1 MLRCARVPFAAPTRW
16 ITVGNGL
23 AWRHDDHPPIGHL
36 LRRLRTAA
44 ALSQEELAERAG
56 LSVRALSDLERGV
69 HQAPRLETVRMLA
82 DALDLGEHD
91 RAELLAAA
99 RPEWQVSSSP
109 VAAGS
114 SQLARLPLSLTR
126 LIGREQEVTALS
138 ALLRSGESRLVT
150 LTGPGGMGK
159 TRLALAVANSLAG
172 GFADGVVFVD
182 LAPVRDPA
190 LVAAAVATAL
200 GIREMG
206 ARSLA
211 DQLAAYLRAARA
223 SAGPR

>member
-1 MLRCARVPFAAPTRW
+1 MLIRCYDAHGSHSLLLRAGSPSETGWHGDTRSSP
-16 ITVGNGL
+16 L
-23 AWRHDDHPPIGHL
+23 GHL

-69 HQAPRLETVRMLA
+69 HQAPRLETVRLLA
-82 DALDLGEHD
+82 AALDLGEHD

-99 RPEWQVSSSP
+99 RPEWQVPSSP

-126 LIGREQEVTALS
+126 LIGREQAVTTLS

-159 TRLALAVANSLAG
+159 TRLALAVADSLAG
-172 GFADGVVFVD
+172 GFADGVV
-182 LAPVRDPA
+182 VR
-190 LVAAAVATAL
+190 
-200 GIREMG
+200 
-206 ARSLA
+206 RS
-211 DQLAAYLRAARA
+211 R
-223 SAGPR
+223 AGP